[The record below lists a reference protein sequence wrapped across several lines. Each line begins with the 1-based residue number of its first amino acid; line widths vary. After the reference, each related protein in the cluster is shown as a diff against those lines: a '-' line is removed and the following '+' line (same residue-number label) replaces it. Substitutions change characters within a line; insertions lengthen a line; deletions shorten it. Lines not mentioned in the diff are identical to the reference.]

1 MVEAEG
7 RRPLSPRCEL
17 MGSKKDVSRTNLE
30 PQDSRITLTVPLV
43 FLRMETP
50 WEKKSQDTSLD
61 SN

>member
-1 MVEAEG
+1 
-7 RRPLSPRCEL
+7 